1 MEWKDRSVYLGNDLK
16 LFNLVRDTLEA
27 EKVPYKYHVRNHQG
41 QFFGLGRGT
50 IRGRTGSLG
59 MSLEHAYEYEIKV
72 SEKEEERAR
81 HLINKAM
88 QDAASREE

>member
-1 MEWKDRSVYLGNDLK
+1 
-16 LFNLVRDTLEA
+16 
-27 EKVPYKYHVRNHQG
+27 
-41 QFFGLGRGT
+41 
-50 IRGRTGSLG
+50 